1 MLETFSLM
9 LTKRKNPEGIHM
21 IDRILE
27 QAAAILFTS
36 AIACMLVAYL
46 FM

>member
-1 MLETFSLM
+1 
-9 LTKRKNPEGIHM
+9 M